1 MQKTILKQSALFS
14 FALFSY
20 TTQAQEQ
27 SKLSNEQAAPQQK
40 VAPEKQVQQV
50 EVKSKNVEELAR
62 TDTAA
67 KTVINNETL
76 IKFGDN
82 NIIDALKRTP
92 GLMVTN
98 GKLQIVGMSAGY
110 TQILIDGE
118 PPRGINIEDIPMSS
132 IERVEIYRGAN
143 AQFSAQA
150 MAGTINIILKK
161 VPQTAQEQIKLG
173 HTQAYKPSNTIE
185 FFKSDKPSKQLSY
198 SVSINA
204 SQTSL
209 AAFFGGKMS
218 SETKIVDQQ
227 NNVIQH
233 YTNATERNTQYQR
246 FSISPRVQYET
257 SGGTKLTFTS
267 PINYNKSSGVSQGKY
282 QFLFGDVL
290 PSASTLT
297 NSKNSGSGI
306 SPNIKALIS
315 LSDQAK
321 LDLNFGVDFS
331 SQNEESNIRSKDV
344 SNQANIHRDSQTES
358 KRHGFNHTGKLT
370 IPSNET
376 HDIVT
381 GWTYSSSRSSSD
393 RQELTTNFIPSS
405 SNFDV
410 QNTEAQIDKYA
421 VYGQDEWKFNKQSS
435 AYFGLRWEGMSI
447 QSEGTTQEKLKHQSS
462 VLSPVLQTLWQLN
475 SDNQDR
481 LRAGISRTYQAPY
494 DFFLISPK
502 FMSLN
507 NSAQNPNFIGNPALR
522 PELAWNLNLAYEHN
536 GKDEWNYNVR
546 AKIQKI
552 DGVFSEKIYF
562 SNNAWWRQMFNLN
575 TATSQSLEL
584 DTQFPLKRFIK
595 DAPQIDISLAYSRHW
610 SEIKGLPKP
619 FNRVAP
625 YNYQF
630 SLNLDYRAKDWP
642 LNTGLNLRM
651 QDSLWQQTSLSE
663 KSFFKTPLNI
673 DVYALWKFN
682 KKTQV
687 RFAIDNL
694 MKNNDKNSM
703 NIRTFE
709 QISVYQSG
717 YGQAL
722 RRLKLNFEHK
732 F

>member
-1 MQKTILKQSALFS
+1 MQKIIVSKAVLLSVAIFNS
-14 FALFSY
+14 S
-20 TTQAQEQ
+20 TQAQEQ
-27 SKLSNEQAAPQQK
+27 ATPQQK
-40 VAPEKQVQQV
+40 VASEQTTQQV

-67 KTVINNETL
+67 KTVVNNEAL
-76 IKFGDN
+76 IKFGDS

-92 GLMVTN
+92 GVMVTN
-98 GKLQIVGMSAGY
+98 GKLHLSGMGTGY

-118 PPRGINIEDIPMSS
+118 PPRGVSIEDIPMSS
-132 IERVEIYRGAN
+132 IDRVEIYRGGN

-173 HTQAYKPSNTIE
+173 HTQAYKPSNTLE
-185 FFKSDKPSKQLSY
+185 FFKSDKPSKKLSY
-198 SVSINA
+198 SISINA
-204 SQTSL
+204 RQNFIAT
-209 AAFFGGKMS
+209 FVGGKRK
-218 SETKIVDQQ
+218 SETKIADQQ
-227 NNVIQH
+227 NDLIQY
-233 YTNATERNTQYQR
+233 YTNASERNNQDQI
-246 FSISPRVQYET
+246 FSINPRVQYET
-257 SGGTKLTFTS
+257 SGGMKLTFTS
-267 PINYNKSSGVSQGKY
+267 PINYNKNNGISQEKY
-282 QFLFGDVL
+282 QFLFGDTL
-290 PSASTLT
+290 SSASLRT
-297 NSKNSGSGI
+297 NSDNSSFGI
-306 SPNIKALIS
+306 SPNIKSLIS

-321 LDLNFGVDFS
+321 LDINFGVNFS
-331 SQNEESNIRSKDV
+331 SANGESHVRSKDV
-344 SNQANIHRDSQTES
+344 SNQENINRDSQTDS
-358 KRHGFNHTGKLT
+358 KRYGFNHTGKLT

-381 GWTYSSSRSSSD
+381 GWTYSSSQSSSD
-393 RQELTTNFIPSS
+393 RQELITNFMPST

-410 QNTEAQIDKYA
+410 QNTKAQIDKYA

-447 QSEGTTQEKLKHQSS
+447 KSEGTTQEKLKHQSS
-462 VLSPVLQTLWQLN
+462 VWSPVLQTLWQLN

-481 LRAGISRTYQAPY
+481 LRAGISRSYQAPF

-522 PELAWNLNLAYEHN
+522 PELAWNLDLAYEHN
-536 GKDEWNYNVR
+536 GKDEWNYNIR

-575 TATSQSLEL
+575 RATSQSLEL

-625 YNYQF
+625 YTYQF

-663 KSFFKTPLNI
+663 KSFFESPSNI

-694 MKNNDKNSM
+694 MKSNDKNSM
-703 NIRTFE
+703 NVRTFE
-709 QISVYQSG
+709 QISVYQSN